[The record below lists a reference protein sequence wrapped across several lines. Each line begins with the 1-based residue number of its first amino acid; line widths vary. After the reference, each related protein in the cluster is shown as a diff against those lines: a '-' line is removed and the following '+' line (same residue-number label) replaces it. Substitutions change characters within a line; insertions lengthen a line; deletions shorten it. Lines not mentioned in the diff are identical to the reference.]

1 MSTPPKKPRK
11 KRNIGKKARP
21 TGSVV
26 RNLLSEFNL
35 SEGRDRGNIHAQ
47 RNLLSALESILTIA
61 PKEQR
66 TPRSC
71 AQEHA
76 MATKK
81 FSK

>member
-1 MSTPPKKPRK
+1 MYPPPKPRK
-11 KRNIGKKARP
+11 KRNAGKKKRP

-26 RNLLSEFNL
+26 RNLLFEFNL
-35 SEGRDRGNIHAQ
+35 SDREERGSRNTQ
-47 RNLLSALESILTIA
+47 RNLLSQIESVFEEA
-61 PKEQR
+61 FKDQG